1 LKYLF
6 LIARRLLF
14 KRRSSL
20 VTASF
25 AVAAMIF
32 LITFNDVVFEGIFKA
47 VERDLT
53 DFQYGNIVIRN
64 KLEQFLDRTDSSILK
79 QVSRNPSVEAAAPR
93 IQVLANEVKY
103 RVQGR
108 SISVYQVPVVGI
120 DPRYESGVTSILSS
134 VVTGKSVIH
143 KNNVLIGKSLAE
155 ELFLDGIKRQIEI
168 TFKTRDLDLTKAV
181 QVSGI
186 ISSPVT
192 GGLNDFL
199 VVNIE
204 LLRDIYQAEGVSTA
218 IILKVDQVDNSRAVI
233 SWIKKYYPD
242 YEVLTAREAAGW
254 LTQATATTSF
264 INLVGYAGMIASA
277 LAVITVL
284 TMIVSGKTRDIGVLR
299 SLGISRREIILI
311 FIFDGMLIGM
321 VGSAIGA
328 LISGSVIFFL
338 DRFPVAFFGGIVLEV
353 KFGLTPGFLTPIM
366 VGFVISVLA
375 SIYPAW
381 RASKYEPAEAVKY
394 V

>member
-186 ISSPVT
+186 ISSRLP
-192 GGLNDFL
+192 
-199 VVNIE
+199 
-204 LLRDIYQAEGVSTA
+204 
-218 IILKVDQVDNSRAVI
+218 
-233 SWIKKYYPD
+233 
-242 YEVLTAREAAGW
+242 AA
-254 LTQATATTSF
+254 
-264 INLVGYAGMIASA
+264 
-277 LAVITVL
+277 
-284 TMIVSGKTRDIGVLR
+284 
-299 SLGISRREIILI
+299 
-311 FIFDGMLIGM
+311 
-321 VGSAIGA
+321 
-328 LISGSVIFFL
+328 
-338 DRFPVAFFGGIVLEV
+338 
-353 KFGLTPGFLTPIM
+353 
-366 VGFVISVLA
+366 
-375 SIYPAW
+375 
-381 RASKYEPAEAVKY
+381 
-394 V
+394 

>member
-1 LKYLF
+1 
-6 LIARRLLF
+6 
-14 KRRSSL
+14 
-20 VTASF
+20 
-25 AVAAMIF
+25 
-32 LITFNDVVFEGIFKA
+32 
-47 VERDLT
+47 
-53 DFQYGNIVIRN
+53 
-64 KLEQFLDRTDSSILK
+64 
-79 QVSRNPSVEAAAPR
+79 
-93 IQVLANEVKY
+93 
-103 RVQGR
+103 
-108 SISVYQVPVVGI
+108 
-120 DPRYESGVTSILSS
+120 
-134 VVTGKSVIH
+134 
-143 KNNVLIGKSLAE
+143 
-155 ELFLDGIKRQIEI
+155 
-168 TFKTRDLDLTKAV
+168 
-181 QVSGI
+181 
-186 ISSPVT
+186 
-192 GGLNDFL
+192 LNDFL

>member
-1 LKYLF
+1 MKYLF